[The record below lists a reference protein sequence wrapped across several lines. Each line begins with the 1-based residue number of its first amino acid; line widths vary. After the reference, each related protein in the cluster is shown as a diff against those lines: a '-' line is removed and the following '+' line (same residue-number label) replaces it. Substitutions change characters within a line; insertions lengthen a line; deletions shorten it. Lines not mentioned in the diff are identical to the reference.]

1 MKTRLGFVSNSS
13 SSSFL
18 VMYND
23 LSDFDELKQLCSAE
37 LKKEFDVFFGD
48 VKDNQTKDSWTLYFL
63 SSLYGLILREY
74 ALDRGFDFN
83 LGFKKHPQEKFD
95 AICKTMNCD
104 VEGIK
109 PIIEKGIALV
119 EKQDRYDMLDFDDIE
134 ELGNAFAKAVFA
146 TAKLKWK
153 YFSSFGYSDDDG
165 DFWSYMEHDFM
176 DYVDEYQKD
185 NYGLLILNE
194 H

>member
-1 MKTRLGFVSNSS
+1 MKTRFGFVSNSS

-23 LSDFDELKQLCSAE
+23 LSDFDELKQICSAE
-37 LKKEFDVFFGD
+37 LEKEFGVFFGD
-48 VKDNQTKDSWTLYFL
+48 VKDCPVKDAMYFL
-63 SSLYGLILREY
+63 SSLYGSILREY
-74 ALDRGFDFN
+74 ALDRDFDFN
-83 LGFKKHPQEKFD
+83 LGFEKLPREKFD

-119 EKQDRYDMLDFDDIE
+119 EKYDSYDMLDFDDIE

-146 TAKLKWK
+146 TAQQKWK
-153 YFSSFGYSDDDG
+153 YFSSFSYSDEDG

>member
-1 MKTRLGFVSNSS
+1 MKTRFGFVSNSS

-23 LSDFDELKQLCSAE
+23 LSDFDELKQICSGE
-37 LKKEFDVFFGD
+37 LKEEFGVFFGD
-48 VKDNQTKDSWTLYFL
+48 VKDCQVKDAMYFL

-74 ALDRGFDFN
+74 ALDRDFDFN
-83 LGFKKHPQEKFD
+83 LGFEKLPQEKFD

-104 VEGIK
+104 IEGIK

-119 EKQDRYDMLDFDDIE
+119 EKYDSYDMLDFDDIE

-153 YFSSFGYSDDDG
+153 YFSSFSYSDEDG

-176 DYVDEYQKD
+176 DYVDEYQKN